1 MRVSGI
7 VPIDAIVVWY
17 VRYTRWLRGAVIF
30 VMEVKH
36 ISSSLL
42 LYFLTAT
49 TVLTLDLCLT
59 TYTSLSK
66 AILNDLRASQEQTV
80 YSIPTQITILLRN
93 DFLATPTTSDLP
105 NDTISIT

>member
-1 MRVSGI
+1 MSGI

-17 VRYTRWLRGAVIF
+17 VRYTRWLRGAVSF
-30 VMEVKH
+30 VTQVKH
-36 ISSSLL
+36 ITSSLL
-42 LYFLTAT
+42 VYFLTAT
-49 TVLTLDLCLT
+49 SIRAVDLCLT

-80 YSIPTQITILLRN
+80 YSIPTQITILLRK